1 MPANP
6 YIIQTGPQSE
16 KNLLDDLWQEA
27 ISFYG
32 QNMFY
37 IPRETVVIDE
47 LFGDDRASK
56 FKNAYPMAMMVENT
70 SGYDGQDLYQ
80 KFGVEIRD
88 DATLVVSRR
97 EFHNELIS
105 TPHRDL
111 KRPREGDLIFVPFSN
126 SLFEIMFVEHEQP
139 FYIWNQLPAYKFNVS
154 LFEYNNE
161 EIDTGLIGLDIPSS
175 EQTPGQG
182 LEAES
187 YLLRL
192 TLASGGAFQLGEM
205 VTQTYTNGTIVVG
218 KIVKIENAGQI
229 LYMSNVSH
237 DDTSSDYNVFIMGR
251 NIVSETTNITRNVTG
266 VSEVMFDF
274 AKNMEIETAA
284 DAVLDF
290 TETNPFGEP

>member
-192 TLASGGAFQLGEM
+192 TLASGGAFKLGEM